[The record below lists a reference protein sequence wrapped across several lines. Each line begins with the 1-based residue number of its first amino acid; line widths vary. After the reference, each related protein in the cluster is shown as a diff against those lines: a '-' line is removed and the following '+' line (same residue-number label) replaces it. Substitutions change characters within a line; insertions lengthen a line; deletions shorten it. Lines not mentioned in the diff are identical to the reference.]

1 MRYMTNKK
9 LDARY
14 EKARKKRKSVL
25 GFRGK
30 VKKFILDRLSKK
42 EIDDR

>member
-1 MRYMTNKK
+1 MYPTGKQ
-9 LDARY
+9 LHARH
-14 EKARKKRKSVL
+14 EKARKKRKAEH

-30 VKKFILDRLSKK
+30 LKKFILDRLSRK

>member
-1 MRYMTNKK
+1 MRYMTSKK
-9 LDARY
+9 LDVRH
-14 EKARKKRKSVL
+14 EKARKKRKSAA

>member
-1 MRYMTNKK
+1 MYPTSKQ
-9 LDARY
+9 LHARH
-14 EKARKKRKSVL
+14 EKARKKRKVEH

-30 VKKFILDRLSKK
+30 IKKFIMDRLSKK

>member
-1 MRYMTNKK
+1 MFLTSKK
-9 LDARY
+9 LHARH
-14 EKARKKRKSVL
+14 EKARKKRKVEH

-30 VKKFILDRLSKK
+30 VKKFIRDRLSKK